1 VKVIKSNNITVFDI
15 DDTLLMH
22 IDRRVRTKDKIE
34 IEYGDEK
41 IYLTP
46 HKFHVT
52 FLKHCHKR
60 GDFVVIW
67 SKNGHQYAEQVVK
80 KLNLSKYVHL
90 IMSKPSRHV
99 DDKKDLSSIVGDCI
113 YLPFEE

>member
-1 VKVIKSNNITVFDI
+1 MKVIRSNNLTTFDI
-15 DDTLLMH
+15 DDTILMH
-22 IDRRVRTKDKIE
+22 IDRRVKTKDKIA
-34 IEYGDEK
+34 IDYGDEV

-46 HKFHVT
+46 HKFHIT

-67 SKNGHQYAEQVVK
+67 SKNGYQYAEQVVK
-80 KLNLSKYVHL
+80 KLKLSKYVDL

-99 DDKKDLSSIVGDCI
+99 DDKKDLPSIVGDGI